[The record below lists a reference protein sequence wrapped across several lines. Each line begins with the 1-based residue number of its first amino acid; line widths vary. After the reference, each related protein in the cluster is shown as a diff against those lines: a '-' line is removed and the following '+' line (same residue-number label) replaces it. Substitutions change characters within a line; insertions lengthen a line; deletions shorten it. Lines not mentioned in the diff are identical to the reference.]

1 MKKIIFFFLILVLTS
16 GCGGPKN
23 FTYKYQKEATG
34 LEKLID
40 INGYY
45 VSPLGCDTSFYSV
58 YMFYPDGLFTIAT
71 TSQLLPELIDCFANG
86 GKSNVC
92 KYPLWGT
99 YRIDGDLIKTQT
111 IRMEGDGCTI
121 FRDYR
126 ILPDGSIVNVS
137 DYVQPEYTS
146 LGYMENYPSFT
157 RNLCEKA
164 ALFYSLPSKRNV
176 TDCPFLNKKWFNKR
190 KK

>member
-1 MKKIIFFFLILVLTS
+1 MKNITFIFLILVLIS
-16 GCGGPKN
+16 GCAGPKN
-23 FTYKYQKEATG
+23 FTYKYQKEITG

-45 VSPLGCDTSFYSV
+45 ISQHGCDTSFYSI

-71 TSQLLPELIDCFANG
+71 TSQILPELIDCFKNG
-86 GKSNVC
+86 EKSAVC

-99 YRIDGDLIKTQT
+99 YRIEGNLIKTQVL
-111 IRMEGDGCTI
+111 RMEGDGCVI
-121 FRDYR
+121 FRDYK
-126 ILPDGSIVNVS
+126 ILLDGNIINVS

-157 RNLCEKA
+157 ANPCEKI
-164 ALFYSLPSKRNV
+164 ALFHPLSSKRNIS
-176 TDCPFLNKKWFNKR
+176 DCPLLNKKWFNN